1 MAKAVKRKAKPR
13 KRATIHFRIYVYMSG
28 GLSADVQGHVVLCD
42 EYGKETY
49 GKKGNI
55 PFNHWDEVPRAMR
68 QLISSGR
75 RLRKKWRGKYWE
87 FGPRS
92 RTTR

>member
-1 MAKAVKRKAKPR
+1 MIPFKV
-13 KRATIHFRIYVYMSG
+13 YVYRG
-28 GLSADVQGHVVLCD
+28 GDLGADVKGHVVLCD

-49 GKKGNI
+49 GRAGNI

-68 QLISSGR
+68 QLISKLRG
-75 RLRKKWRGKYWE
+75 LRKEWRGKYWKFE
-87 FGPRS
+87 PRS